1 MKKNI
6 SIFTHAKKIFFVT
19 YVRIVAILI
28 VSVAATFLVGIGS
41 VSELFYYVT
50 GLNYFT
56 PDFFSVFLDTSSGAP
71 WMVPLGIS
79 ISILAMFL
87 LLLITFVTSATTAF
101 VLVRNTSFLESIK
114 LGVTKGLRSIPAQAL
129 FLALLVVS
137 SIPSFLLILLSL
149 RIANDANGALALFCI
164 LLGALLLLLPF
175 FIGLRSVFVVFIW
188 LENQKA
194 RAWSIVKKS
203 FVLTQGTVIWMMVL
217 AIVLAG
223 AGAMIIHPLLV
234 LLLSTL
240 AVLPSGDTL
249 SAIVDQIISIFLL
262 TPIMYAL
269 FYTFYV
275 QAKKRAVS
283 IKKRSV

>member
-6 SIFTHAKKIFFVT
+6 SIFTHAKKVFFVT

-41 VSELFYYVT
+41 VAELFYYVT

-114 LGVTKGLRSIPAQAL
+114 LGVTKGLRSIPVQAL

-137 SIPSFLLILLSL
+137 SVPSFLLILLSL
-149 RIANDANGALALFCI
+149 RIANDVNGALALFCI

-175 FIGLRSVFVVFIW
+175 FIGLRFAFVVFIW

-223 AGAMIIHPLLV
+223 AGAMIIHPVLV

-240 AVLPSGDTL
+240 PVLPSGDTL